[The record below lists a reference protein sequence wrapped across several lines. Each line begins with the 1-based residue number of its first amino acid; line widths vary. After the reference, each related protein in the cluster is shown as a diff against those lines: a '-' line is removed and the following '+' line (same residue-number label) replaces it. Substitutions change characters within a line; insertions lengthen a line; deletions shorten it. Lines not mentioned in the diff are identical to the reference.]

1 MARKSIS
8 SGGLGRANQRKRNSV
23 LARAFFVVLVVV
35 AVVLSGLALH
45 LTRQIKR
52 EGDQR
57 LVAAGTP
64 SSGDPPVKKAPPKLP
79 TVKEDRAQIKPGE
92 VDNAKISGGGSSPA
106 IASPAKSSA
115 AARKYPNGPKQDEKY
130 KHDRVY
136 CMVPY
141 VWNAEYHKTIMETW
155 GKRCDVIN
163 FFTDSQVLHGNGRLD
178 GDKITFNSDSPDS
191 YKHYSEFPE
200 GTFPDNVIFMNM
212 TRPWFGCFEKGKP
225 KVCRHIWEKMWRS
238 WVYVGDH
245 HLDQADWFCKVDY
258 DTFFF
263 PENLQYYVRD
273 YNNWDSANE
282 HHYFGALLAHKPGRP
297 SMIAGANACW
307 SRKTMEGIAQVYRDM
322 PKGYTGVERNKCED
336 RPRASEEI
344 STSLCL
350 KVGLNVEAE
359 PARDDALREYV
370 MVDPYHNHLN
380 WNRTEQG
387 EWWFWANKPKN
398 APMLEECCAIRPM
411 AFHKYKQKE
420 LIMGIDE
427 RFYGPASLMKKRSHL
442 DSWSRAS
449 DKTRNY
455 ELKVRAAMDIDQYI
469 KQN

>member
-1 MARKSIS
+1 MARKIIP
-8 SGGLGRANQRKRNSV
+8 SGGLGRPNKRKRNSA

-35 AVVLSGLALH
+35 AVGLSGLALH

-57 LVAAGTP
+57 RRTTAGTP
-64 SSGDPPVKKAPPKLP
+64 SSVNPPLPEKKAA
-79 TVKEDRAQIKPGE
+79 AQIKPGE
-92 VDNAKISGGGSSPA
+92 VGAKITVGGSSPASPA
-106 IASPAKSSA
+106 IASPAKSSV

-136 CMVPY
+136 CMVPF
-141 VWNAEYHKTIMETW
+141 VWNAEYHETIMKTW

-178 GDKITFNSDSPDS
+178 GDKITVNTDSPDA
-191 YKHYSEFPE
+191 YKHYSEFPA

-212 TRPWFGCFEKGKP
+212 TRPWFGCEEKGKP

-245 HLDQADWFCKVDY
+245 HLDHADWFCKVDY

-263 PENLQYYVRD
+263 PENLQYFVRD
-273 YNNWDSANE
+273 YKNWDAANE

-307 SRKTMEGIAQVYRDM
+307 SRRTMEGIAKVYRDM
-322 PKGYTGVERNKCED
+322 PKGWTGSERHKCED
-336 RPRASEEI
+336 RPQASEEI

-398 APMLEECCAIRPM
+398 APMLEECCAVRPM
-411 AFHKYKQKE
+411 GFHKYKQKE

-427 RFYGPASLMKKRSHL
+427 RFYGPASLLKKRSHL
-442 DSWSRAS
+442 DNWARAS
-449 DKTRNY
+449 DKTRAY
-455 ELKVRAAMDIDQYI
+455 ELKVRKAMGIDQYI
-469 KQN
+469 EKS